1 MSAVAM
7 NLPHCQLVFELAWL
21 IPSTSTPNTVS
32 DTVQSL
38 VAQTIPFTLTEFEV
52 IIQCGVTQKSSTRD
66 SRQVCGGA
74 AVFAF
79 ADVEDIVVAGH
90 RSRVLLRG
98 PESFQTAA
106 FEEKQQRLRSSCLI
120 VVRAADLHIRRR
132 RVSPTSRDISKKMQ
146 TCLEANLLQRSLS
159 DLRRSAIL
167 RNVSTTEKDSFDRAR
182 G

>member
-7 NLPHCQLVFELAWL
+7 NLPHCQIVFELAWL
-21 IPSTSTPNTVS
+21 IPSTSTPNKVS

-38 VAQTIPFTLTEFEV
+38 VAQTIPFTLAEFEV
-52 IIQCGVTQKSSTRD
+52 IIQCGVTVQQSSARD

-79 ADVEDIVVAGH
+79 TDVEDIVVAGH
-90 RSRVLLRG
+90 RSRVLLRR

-106 FEEKQQRLRSSCLI
+106 FEDKQQRLRSSCLI

-132 RVSPTSRDISKKMQ
+132 RGFPTSRDISKQMQ
-146 TCLEANLLQRSLS
+146 TCLEANLLQ
-159 DLRRSAIL
+159 
-167 RNVSTTEKDSFDRAR
+167 
-182 G
+182 

>member
-1 MSAVAM
+1 M
-7 NLPHCQLVFELAWL
+7 
-21 IPSTSTPNTVS
+21 
-32 DTVQSL
+32 
-38 VAQTIPFTLTEFEV
+38 
-52 IIQCGVTQKSSTRD
+52 
-66 SRQVCGGA
+66 
-74 AVFAF
+74 FAF